1 MDGIQYNRPFPKLRH
16 TKLIVIATL
25 CRHFDWGHVCIYYC
39 GRLYENQGMNSSNL
53 SADDI
58 PGASLGDREPEKFK
72 IAELRFWLQCR
83 GARGLS
89 KLKTKAD
96 YVQL

>member
-1 MDGIQYNRPFPKLRH
+1 MDSAKL
-16 TKLIVIATL
+16 T
-25 CRHFDWGHVCIYYC
+25 
-39 GRLYENQGMNSSNL
+39 
-53 SADDI
+53 ADDI

>member
-1 MDGIQYNRPFPKLRH
+1 MVDSIKNH
-16 TKLIVIATL
+16 S
-25 CRHFDWGHVCIYYC
+25 
-39 GRLYENQGMNSSNL
+39 MNSAKL
-53 SADDI
+53 TADDI